1 MRKVGDARR
10 DIRCS
15 ASDEQDQTL
24 LIAPHARRDGQHPMY
39 DRNRVSSS
47 WS

>member
-24 LIAPHARRDGQHPMY
+24 FIAPHARHEVQHPMY
-39 DRNRVSSS
+39 HGNRVSSS